1 MNRKEVDKKESFE
14 EAEDLDLL
22 DHDEIFE
29 GLESTKD

>member
-1 MNRKEVDKKESFE
+1 MGQKKEVEKEETFFE
-14 EAEDLDLL
+14 EADDF